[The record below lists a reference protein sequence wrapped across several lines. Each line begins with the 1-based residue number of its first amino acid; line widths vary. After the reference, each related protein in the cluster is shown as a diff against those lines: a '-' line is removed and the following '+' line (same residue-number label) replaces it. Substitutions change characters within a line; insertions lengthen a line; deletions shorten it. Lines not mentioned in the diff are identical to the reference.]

1 MRPRAAEAPQ
11 VVLDSSAYLVYSD
24 KAAAYIG
31 NGGYKVEAADGT
43 SRIYGSYSSA
53 ASHAAAGS
61 VITLLNDYTGNETI
75 YSGTSVSTLN
85 LGGHT
90 YTYTGKQQVVY
101 INYDNAGIN
110 LKNGKVIATEKL
122 DMAGVAMLYDNG
134 TFTMEKVE
142 MSIPGDSWGIGTN
155 GSKVNNTILLK
166 DSTLNVVDGLGIYFP
181 GSGSVTIDNSVIN
194 AKHFGVQVC
203 AGDLVITG
211 ANTSI
216 VATGTA
222 QPKTDGDGPILDGAA
237 VSVVERDGYEDLGS
251 VSIEGGSF
259 KSDASSKAVK
269 TYAFNSTDRVEGEW
283 PEAGTV
289 VEISGGSFSSP
300 VAEDICADGFAPRP
314 IPMAPMVCTSIPSR
328 SPSTMPRGTGPHATS
343 AARRPKSCLTRS
355 NGSSTKSLAQPS
367 TAAST
372 SSALHAASPKTL

>member
-1 MRPRAAEAPQ
+1 M
-11 VVLDSSAYLVYSD
+11 
-24 KAAAYIG
+24 
-31 NGGYKVEAADGT
+31 
-43 SRIYGSYSSA
+43 
-53 ASHAAAGS
+53 
-61 VITLLNDYTGNETI
+61 
-75 YSGTSVSTLN
+75 
-85 LGGHT
+85 
-90 YTYTGKQQVVY
+90 VY

-222 QPKTDGDGPILDGAA
+222 QPKTDGDGRSWTAPPCPSSSVTGTKIWAA
-237 VSVVERDGYEDLGS
+237 
-251 VSIEGGSF
+251 F
-259 KSDASSKAVK
+259 PSKA
-269 TYAFNSTDRVEGEW
+269 AR
-283 PEAGTV
+283 
-289 VEISGGSFSSP
+289 SSP
-300 VAEDICADGFAPRP
+300 THP
-314 IPMAPMVCTSIPSR
+314 
-328 SPSTMPRGTGPHATS
+328 
-343 AARRPKSCLTRS
+343 PK
-355 NGSSTKSLAQPS
+355 P
-367 TAAST
+367 
-372 SSALHAASPKTL
+372 